1 MLKDG
6 ISISVS
12 NKAKSMSIEVS
23 LFGET
28 MYRLAICTVDA
39 KTGFPQFASYKQNG
53 IAHLEFL
60 YSPRTPRILA
70 M

>member
-1 MLKDG
+1 
-6 ISISVS
+6 
-12 NKAKSMSIEVS
+12 MSIEVS